1 MAEAK
6 ELKKGYWIIHEG
18 KLFQVKRKELVAYG
32 THSHS
37 KTKLFLQPL
46 TGRGEKIL
54 TLMHHDKVET
64 AEIIKKT
71 GQVISKQQDK
81 LQIMDPVSYET
92 LNADVDEELIN
103 SLNEGDEVIFI
114 DYKGVVKV
122 LEKR

>member
-6 ELKKGYWIIHEG
+6 ELQKGFWIVHENQ
-18 KLFQVKRKELVAYG
+18 LFQVKRKELVAYG

-46 TGRGEKIL
+46 QGKGEKIL

-64 AEIIKKT
+64 VDIIKKT
-71 GQVISKQQDK
+71 GQVISKQQNK
-81 LQIMDPVSYET
+81 VQIMDPVSYET

-103 SLNEGDEVIFI
+103 SINEGDEVIFI
-114 DYKGVVKV
+114 DHKGMIKV
-122 LEKR
+122 LERK